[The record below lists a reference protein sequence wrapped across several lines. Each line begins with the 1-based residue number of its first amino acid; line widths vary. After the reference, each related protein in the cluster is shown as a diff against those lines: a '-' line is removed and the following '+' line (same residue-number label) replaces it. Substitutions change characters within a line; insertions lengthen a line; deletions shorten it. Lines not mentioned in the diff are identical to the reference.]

1 MQQTYNIPSHFP
13 MDARLWVFVG
23 DRKMSE
29 TEISW
34 LNESLTQFVSSWQT
48 HGKSLDAVGFVL
60 HETALVIVANENAV
74 KASGCSMDKINHFVK
89 EAGSQLNIDFFQ
101 RMNVLRSNSEGKYEL
116 ARFEVGAPDMIHSA
130 MQVWKELA
138 VSVNL

>member
-13 MDARLWVFVG
+13 KDARLWVFVG
-23 DRKMSE
+23 NRKMSL

-34 LNESLTQFVSSWQT
+34 LNESLNQFVSSWQT

-74 KASGCSMDKINHFVK
+74 KASGCSMDKINHLVK
-89 EAGSQLNIDFFQ
+89 DVGSQLSIDFFN
-101 RMNVLRSNSEGKYEL
+101 RMNVLLPNSNGDYEL
-116 ARFEVGAPDMIHSA
+116 ARFEIGAKNMIHSA
-130 MQVWKELA
+130 MQRWEELA
-138 VSVNL
+138 LFL

>member
-1 MQQTYNIPSHFP
+1 
-13 MDARLWVFVG
+13 
-23 DRKMSE
+23 MSA

-34 LNESLTQFVSSWQT
+34 LNESLTRFVSSWQT
-48 HGKSLDAVGFVL
+48 HGKALDAVGFVL
-60 HETALVIVANENAV
+60 HDAAIAIVANEHAV

-101 RMNVLRSNSEGKYEL
+101 RMNVLRSNSEGKFEL

-130 MQVWKELA
+130 MQELKEI
-138 VSVNL
+138 V